1 MVRKMNLSNDNL
13 TKKITK
19 KFNKIFLS
27 IIVICT
33 IIFGGF
39 ISYFMINLTP
49 TDKNNDTEVLFTIA
63 SGWSQRKTAQELKN
77 AGLIKNDI
85 IFILYSKMTNKNT
98 YLAGEYSLKKSMNV
112 DEILDSINK
121 GDNLYIDVINVTFV
135 EGKRF
140 TYYAGLIEEKFGIS
154 KDSVIE
160 KCKNKEYLQTLIDK
174 YWFLTDDILNT
185 NIYYPLEGYL
195 YPDTY
200 EFHSKSSIETIIGKM
215 LDATEKRLDPYKEK
229 IVTSGMSV
237 HSLLTIASV
246 VELEAVTSDDRVIV
260 AGLFNNR
267 LNKNMGLES
276 DVTTYYA
283 EQKQLSEKLYM
294 SEINRCNAYNTRGTC
309 VKGLPVGPICSPSY
323 TSIIAAIEPGNTEYL
338 FFVADTHNKLY
349 YATTLEEHNNNIAY
363 LKQNN
368 LWPE

>member
-1 MVRKMNLSNDNL
+1 MVQKMNLNNDNL
-13 TKKITK
+13 TRKITK
-19 KFNKIFLS
+19 KFNKVFIS

-33 IIFGGF
+33 IVFCGSISFF
-39 ISYFMINLTP
+39 IINLTP
-49 TDKNNDTEVLFTIA
+49 TDKNNDIEILFTLS
-63 SGWSQRKTAQELKN
+63 SGWSQRKTAQELKR

-85 IFILYSKMTNKNT
+85 VFILYSKISNKNT
-98 YLAGEYSLKKSMNV
+98 YLAGEYSLKKNMSV

-121 GDNLYIDVINVTFV
+121 GGNLHVDVMNVTFV

-140 TYYAGLIEEKFGIS
+140 TYYASLIEEKFGIS
-154 KDSVIE
+154 KESIIE
-160 KCKNKEYLQTLIDK
+160 KCKNKEYLTTLINK
-174 YWFLTDDILNT
+174 YWFLTDDILNS
-185 NIYYPLEGYL
+185 NLYYPLEGYL

-215 LDATEKRLDPYKEK
+215 LDAMETHLNPYKEK

-267 LNKNMGLES
+267 INNNWRLES

-283 EQKQLSEKLYM
+283 EQKELSDKLYM

-323 TSIIAAIEPGNTEYL
+323 TSIIAAIEPANTGYF

-349 YATTLEEHNNNIAY
+349 FATTLEEHNNNIAY